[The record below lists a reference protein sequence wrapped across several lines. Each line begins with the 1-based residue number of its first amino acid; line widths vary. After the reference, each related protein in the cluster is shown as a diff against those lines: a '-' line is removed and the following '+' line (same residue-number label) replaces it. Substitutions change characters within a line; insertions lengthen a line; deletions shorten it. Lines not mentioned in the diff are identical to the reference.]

1 MSNSTVVNKRGRKP
15 SPDSLVFK
23 TVGLTPDQWRWLEL
37 WFPSSSPT
45 SQLQELFNRAMKFWP
60 AGPFALDILG
70 NLAVWHESYS
80 NRYPRTVHSLYSKT
94 LQG

>member
-60 AGPFALDILG
+60 AGPFAFG
-70 NLAVWHESYS
+70 H
-80 NRYPRTVHSLYSKT
+80 PRKSGGVA
-94 LQG
+94 